1 MRPTTRSTARR
12 VTRGVIAVLLLLL
25 VVAAFLPEI
34 RSDRWWIRYA
44 EFPRLQFLIAT
55 VVLIAAFAAFGGLRS
70 RSGRLLATVA
80 VAAALFQGWLL
91 LPFAPLMPTEIATAS
106 VCAPDRTLRIL
117 SLNVQAGNRNGEAVL
132 GAVRSA
138 DADVVLLLETDTW
151 WDGQIA
157 TLYDRYLHHEA
168 SQPRAAHYYGMQVLS
183 RLPLTDPQML
193 YLFGEETPTLDTRVT
208 LRDGTPVR
216 LIGLHPRPPLS
227 EPQPTTL
234 RDGTIAGMASRA
246 ATSTEPVIMAGD
258 FNAVPWSP
266 IVQLAKRVARV
277 EDPRVGRGFIAS
289 FNAHSAWMRWPLDH
303 ILAQDRF
310 TVLSFAR
317 LGTTGSDHYPMLA
330 TLCLNDRDGSKQAE
344 PVAPADHA
352 LVEQATEAAR
362 ASK

>member
-1 MRPTTRSTARR
+1 MRPTTRSTALR
-12 VTRGVIAVLLLLL
+12 VARGFVAVLLLLL

-44 EFPRLQFLIAT
+44 EFPHLQFLIAT
-55 VVLIAAFAAFGGLRS
+55 VVLLGLFAAIGGLRP
-70 RSGRLLATVA
+70 GRGRVIGMAAV
-80 VAAALFQGWLL
+80 VAAAYQATQL
-91 LPFAPLMPTEIATAS
+91 LPFTPLAPFEAQGAANCRPE
-106 VCAPDRTLRIL
+106 RTLRIL
-117 SLNVQAGNRNGEAVL
+117 SANVQAGNRDGEAVL
-132 GAVRSA
+132 GAIRSV
-138 DADVVLLLETDTW
+138 DADVVLLLETDAW
-151 WDGQIA
+151 WDQQIA
-157 TLYDRYLHHEA
+157 TLYDRYTHHVA

-183 RLPLTDPQML
+183 RLPLMDPQML
-193 YLFGEETPTLDTRVT
+193 YLFDEATPTLDTRVT

-246 ATSTEPVIMAGD
+246 TTSTEPVIMAGD

-303 ILAQDRF
+303 ILAQDSF
-310 TVLSFAR
+310 TVLSFDR
-317 LGTTGSDHYPMLA
+317 MGTTGSDHYPMLA
-330 TLCLNDRDGSKQAE
+330 TLCLNDRDGTRQAK
-344 PVAPADHA
+344 PVAQGDRAR
-352 LVEQATEAAR
+352 VEKAMEAAR